1 MDYLRLGPPAGT
13 RAIVIGGCGGIGRC
27 YVRGLLAAGC
37 RVAVLDRD
45 ASISQFPPPTGSL
58 AIALDATDEAAL
70 RAAFAQ
76 VEEAFGGLDVMA
88 HLAGINGQPVSI
100 ADTDLADFD
109 RVIAINLRTA
119 LLASQL
125 AIGIMRRSS
134 GGVIV
139 LTSSGLAVNPE
150 PHFGA
155 YSMSKAGLIALAKT
169 ISKEGAPTIRAN
181 AVAPGAV
188 DTAFL
193 AGGTGSGNTEARNPL
208 QDSPEMLARILAS
221 IPMGRIATPEDIA
234 GPMLFLSGEA
244 SRYMTGQVLYINGGR
259 LMP

>member
-100 ADTDLADFD
+100 ADTDLALMLNRLAMHEDVMPD
-109 RVIAINLRTA
+109 RLREYARQQWARPSVKAWLA
-119 LLASQL
+119 LD
-125 AIGIMRRSS
+125 RPRK
-134 GGVIV
+134 
-139 LTSSGLAVNPE
+139 P
-150 PHFGA
+150 
-155 YSMSKAGLIALAKT
+155 
-169 ISKEGAPTIRAN
+169 
-181 AVAPGAV
+181 
-188 DTAFL
+188 
-193 AGGTGSGNTEARNPL
+193 
-208 QDSPEMLARILAS
+208 
-221 IPMGRIATPEDIA
+221 
-234 GPMLFLSGEA
+234 
-244 SRYMTGQVLYINGGR
+244 
-259 LMP
+259 